1 MFGFIA
7 GRRLKFGLVG
17 QEELV
22 DHILGYTV
30 IYLLFHDTQW
40 LNAEDACCVFF
51 LWKFFKL
58 VNMFKV
64 SECVLI

>member
-22 DHILGYTV
+22 DHILGYTI
-30 IYLLFHDTQW
+30 IYLLFYDTQW
-40 LNAEDACCVFF
+40 LNAEDACFMEVF
-51 LWKFFKL
+51 
-58 VNMFKV
+58 
-64 SECVLI
+64 